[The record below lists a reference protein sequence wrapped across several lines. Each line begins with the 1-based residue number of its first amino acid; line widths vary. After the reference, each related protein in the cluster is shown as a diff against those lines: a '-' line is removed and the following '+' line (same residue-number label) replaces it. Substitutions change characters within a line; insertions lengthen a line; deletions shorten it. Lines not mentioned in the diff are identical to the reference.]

1 MKKKKKIREEALK
14 ETPKNLESILLRMLV
29 FTVVGFIVEFIIW
42 RKLSFDFQI
51 KFNIVFQTYWF
62 FIVELYIKNKKM
74 FQLHSL
80 NYWAAFMIPLIS
92 AIILNSFVYKYLS
105 IYSVTA
111 LLSTLLITMLIDFD
125 VGILSSLSFSLF
137 FGIIYGFDITY
148 MMIIFLP
155 STLVAWVSKKI
166 VRRIEIFLPFI
177 VSSVLQI
184 ALMLIFRYTNDTNEL
199 LTILLINF
207 FTMLISMGILP
218 FFEYITRIYSDL
230 GLLELGNLNHPA
242 LKKMTLHAAGTY
254 YHSMIISNIAESAT
268 EHIKGNSILARVGSY
283 FHDIGKTWRPQFF
296 TENQKGVN
304 PHDNVSPKM
313 SSLILDNH
321 VNYGKQM
328 AKEYRLPI
336 LIEDM
341 IVQHQGTRI
350 KQFFYKKYYDE
361 TGIQNTDL
369 FKYPGPIPQF
379 KESAILM
386 ICDVTEA
393 ITRSMKDVNANVL
406 NDKLDDLIESLF
418 FEGQLDDSGLSL
430 RDLQMIKGKI
440 IRTIMEMNHKRIK
453 YPKIDQKELKR

>member
-1 MKKKKKIREEALK
+1 MKKRKKIRDENLK
-14 ETPKNLESILLRMLV
+14 EKQKNLDSIILRMIIFSIV
-29 FTVVGFIVEFIIW
+29 SIIVEFIIW
-42 RKLSFDFQI
+42 RKITFDFQI
-51 KFNIVFQTYWF
+51 KFNIVFQTFWF
-62 FIVELYIKNKKM
+62 FIIELFIKKKKM
-74 FQLHSL
+74 FILHPM
-80 NYWAAFMIPLIS
+80 NYWASFMIPLIS
-92 AIILNSFVYKYLS
+92 AILLNSFLYKYIS
-105 IYSVTA
+105 VYTVTA
-111 LLSTLLITMLIDFD
+111 LLSTMLITMLIDFD
-125 VGILSSLSFSLF
+125 VGILSSLAFSLF

-155 STLVAWVSKKI
+155 STFVAWVSKKI

-177 VSSVLQI
+177 ISSILQI
-184 ALMLIFRYTNDTNEL
+184 GLILVFRYTSDTNHL
-199 LTILLINF
+199 LSILLINF
-207 FTMLISMGILP
+207 FTMLVSMGILP
-218 FFEYITRIYSDL
+218 FFEYITRVYSDL
-230 GLLELGNLNHPA
+230 GLLELGNLNHPI

-254 YHSMIISNIAESAT
+254 YHSMIISNISESAT
-268 EHIKGNSILARVGSY
+268 EHIKGNSILSRVGAY

-296 TENQKGVN
+296 TENQRGEN
-304 PHDNVSPKM
+304 PHNNISPKM

-341 IVQHQGTRI
+341 IIQHQGTRI

-393 ITRSMKDVNANVL
+393 ITRSMKDVNASDL
-406 NDKLDDLIESLF
+406 NEKLDDLIESLF

-430 RDLQMIKGKI
+430 RELQMIKGKI
-440 IRTIMEMNHKRIK
+440 IRTILEMNHKRIK
-453 YPKIDQKELKR
+453 YPKIDAKELKR

>member
-1 MKKKKKIREEALK
+1 MKKKKKLWEKPLK
-14 ETPKNLESILLRMLV
+14 KIPENLYFILLRMFA
-29 FTVVGFIVEFIIW
+29 FTVISFIAELILWKKIT
-42 RKLSFDFQI
+42 FDFQI
-51 KFNIVFQTYWF
+51 KFNLVFQTFWF
-62 FIVELYIKNKKM
+62 FIVELYVKNKKM
-74 FQLHSL
+74 FQLHPL
-80 NYWAAFMIPLIS
+80 NYWAAFMIPLIFT
-92 AIILNSFVYKYLS
+92 IILNIFVYKYLS

-125 VGILSSLSFSLF
+125 IGILSSLLFSLF
-137 FGIIYGFDITY
+137 FGIIYGFDIIY

-166 VRRIEIFLPFI
+166 IRRIEIFLPFI
-177 VSSVLQI
+177 ISSILQI
-184 ALMLIFRYTNDTNEL
+184 ALMIIFRYTKDTNEL
-199 LTILLINF
+199 LIILLINF

-218 FFEYITRIYSDL
+218 FFEYITRVYSDL
-230 GLLELGNLNHPA
+230 GLLELGNLNHPL
-242 LKKMTLHAAGTY
+242 LKKMSLHAAGTY

-283 FHDIGKTWRPQFF
+283 FHDIGKIWRPQFF
-296 TENQKGVN
+296 TENQKGIN
-304 PHDNVSPKM
+304 PHDNISPKM

-341 IVQHQGTRI
+341 IIQHQGTRI
-350 KQFFYKKYYDE
+350 KQYFYKKYYDE
-361 TGIQNTDL
+361 TGIQNADL

-393 ITRSMKDVNANVL
+393 ITRSMKDVNANIL

-430 RDLQMIKGKI
+430 RELQMIKGKI

-453 YPKIDQKELKR
+453 YPKIDQEELKR

>member
-1 MKKKKKIREEALK
+1 MKRKKKLK
-14 ETPKNLESILLRMLV
+14 EEVLKEKPQNLESIIIRMLI
-29 FTVVGFIVEFIIW
+29 FAILSFIVEFIIW
-42 RKLSFDFQI
+42 RRLSFDFQV

-62 FIVELYIKNKKM
+62 FIVELYIKKKKM
-74 FQLHSL
+74 FQLHPT
-80 NYWAAFMIPLIS
+80 NYWAAFMIPLVS
-92 AIILNSFVYKYLS
+92 AILLNAFIYKYVS
-105 IYSVTA
+105 VYTVTA
-111 LLSTLLITMLIDFD
+111 LLTTMLITMLIDFD
-125 VGILSSLSFSLF
+125 IGILSSLSFSLF

-155 STLVAWVSKKI
+155 STFVAWVSKKI
-166 VRRIEIFLPFI
+166 IRRIEIFLPFI
-177 VSSVLQI
+177 ISSVLQI
-184 ALMLIFRYTNDTNEL
+184 GLMVVFSYTRDTNQL
-199 LTILLINF
+199 LSIFLINF

-218 FFEYITRIYSDL
+218 FFEYITRVYSDL
-230 GLLELGNLNHPA
+230 GLLELGNLNHPV

-304 PHDNVSPKM
+304 PHNNISPKM

-328 AKEYRLPI
+328 AKEHRLPI

-393 ITRSMKDVNANVL
+393 ITRSMKDYNASDL
-406 NDKLDDLIESLF
+406 NEKLDDLIESLF
-418 FEGQLDDSGLSL
+418 FEGQLDDAGLSL
-430 RDLQMIKGKI
+430 RELQMIKGKI

-453 YPKIDQKELKR
+453 YPKIDSKELKR

>member
-1 MKKKKKIREEALK
+1 
-14 ETPKNLESILLRMLV
+14 
-29 FTVVGFIVEFIIW
+29 
-42 RKLSFDFQI
+42 
-51 KFNIVFQTYWF
+51 
-62 FIVELYIKNKKM
+62 
-74 FQLHSL
+74 
-80 NYWAAFMIPLIS
+80 
-92 AIILNSFVYKYLS
+92 
-105 IYSVTA
+105 
-111 LLSTLLITMLIDFD
+111 
-125 VGILSSLSFSLF
+125 
-137 FGIIYGFDITY
+137 
-148 MMIIFLP
+148 MIIFLP

-230 GLLELGNLNHPA
+230 GLLELGNLNHPV

-296 TENQKGVN
+296 SENQKGVN
-304 PHDNVSPKM
+304 PHDNISPKM

-393 ITRSMKDVNANVL
+393 ITRSMKDVNASVL

-430 RDLQMIKGKI
+430 RELQMIKGKI